1 MDLGPYASF
10 IVAAYA
16 LTAAVVVALILWVG
30 FDYRAQRKI
39 LAELESRGVTRRSEL
54 PGKGA

>member
-10 IVAAYA
+10 ILAAYA

-39 LAELESRGVTRRSEL
+39 LADLESRGVTRRSEFS
-54 PGKGA
+54 GKSA

>member
-1 MDLGPYASF
+1 MDLRPYASF

-39 LAELESRGVTRRSEL
+39 LADLESRGVTRRSEL
-54 PGKGA
+54 SGENT